1 MPAPTPPDQAPTLDY
16 EATTQRARP
25 RADLG
30 QLTLRAVTVY
40 FVASIATLPFLDS
53 LWMGE
58 VPLLALV
65 QLPKV
70 GLADGLRAQVVMP
83 AISAMGLSRGSLS
96 PDFGLARPYALALA
110 YLLMLGVVFGLLRI
124 CKRMSPQARRW
135 ACVTLI
141 VAAVDFGMTLWFAG
155 GPGLSVY

>member
-70 GLADGLRAQVVMP
+70 AVADGMRRGVVMP
-83 AISAMGLSRGSLS
+83 AIRWMGLSSGSFS
-96 PDFGLARPYALALA
+96 PDYVRARPYALALA
-110 YLLMLGVVFGLLRI
+110 YLLFFGLVFLIVWIGGR
-124 CKRMSPQARRW
+124 RVSSARRW
-135 ACVTLI
+135 RWIALS
-141 VAAVDFGMTLWFAG
+141 AAVIDFGMTVWFAR